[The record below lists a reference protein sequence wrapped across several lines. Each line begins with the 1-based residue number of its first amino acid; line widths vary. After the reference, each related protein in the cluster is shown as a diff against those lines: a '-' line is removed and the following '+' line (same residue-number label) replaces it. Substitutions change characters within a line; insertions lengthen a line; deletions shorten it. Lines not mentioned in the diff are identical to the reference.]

1 MMVLDNKESKNLT
14 NFNHCIFILII
25 ISNIDKK
32 ILNQKKLK
40 LNKKKKKKL
49 MMMMR
54 QEFQLKI

>member
-14 NFNHCIFILII
+14 NFNHCIII
-25 ISNIDKK
+25 NFNLIDKK